1 MIGFQRGALVSLFFY
16 NILMLASA
24 EPVLML
30 TSPSAT
36 QGQAV
41 SLDMHLT
48 DNTQFVGG
56 FNAKVLL
63 PPGVTCADVLPG
75 ALLPGDFQL
84 TYDTFSAGAVNTITL
99 FGYCPISPILGNGVL
114 AVLSLEV
121 SPTAPVGTFDVSFA
135 TSSALSGVQSNH
147 AIADATGS
155 VSLVHGTLNGSIT
168 IMEGPAEGEGEGEGE
183 GEELIHPADLNTDWH
198 LVMSEAIAYLS
209 GWQQGSNPIAY
220 AIRAAY
226 LWQNGEYYIFY
237 ALSTPPLCWVLPTP
251 AKGEIKGG
259 NENSAIHSVSG
270 TVAFIDITPPTGTS
284 AWGAEVQIPE
294 GLTVLGVAVKGPH
307 GVWDTGSRSLSWWG
321 LGAAPETLS
330 YEVNGPDGT
339 YVISGEASFDGT
351 LQSITG
357 NKTFVIGSSEV
368 MVEVGPIVG
377 EGEDEGDGEIAA
389 DEGEGESD
397 CEIMRTQLEAEWPVM
412 ATDLGLND
420 NAPAVGSGKIPERW
434 VLESVLAVACKPE
447 QSHHNSMMAV
457 YAANLNA
464 LEAEGQAIVA
474 RIQPYEHA
482 LAAIL
487 LINRNRCDYFSAL
500 LGLQNDYKVAHGP
513 SKDLTESFSEEGD
526 LEFDGLNNLMEY
538 QIVLLRRGSMYDYAE
553 YVLNP
558 NPFTGKGLPL
568 VVWPVTLILLV
579 LGAAAI
585 RKRR

>member
-1 MIGFQRGALVSLFFY
+1 M
-16 NILMLASA
+16 
-24 EPVLML
+24 
-30 TSPSAT
+30 
-36 QGQAV
+36 
-41 SLDMHLT
+41 
-48 DNTQFVGG
+48 
-56 FNAKVLL
+56 
-63 PPGVTCADVLPG
+63 
-75 ALLPGDFQL
+75 
-84 TYDTFSAGAVNTITL
+84 
-99 FGYCPISPILGNGVL
+99 
-114 AVLSLEV
+114 
-121 SPTAPVGTFDVSFA
+121 
-135 TSSALSGVQSNH
+135 
-147 AIADATGS
+147 
-155 VSLVHGTLNGSIT
+155 
-168 IMEGPAEGEGEGEGE
+168 
-183 GEELIHPADLNTDWH
+183 
-198 LVMSEAIAYLS
+198 
-209 GWQQGSNPIAY
+209 
-220 AIRAAY
+220 
-226 LWQNGEYYIFY
+226 
-237 ALSTPPLCWVLPTP
+237 
-251 AKGEIKGG
+251 
-259 NENSAIHSVSG
+259 
-270 TVAFIDITPPTGTS
+270 
-284 AWGAEVQIPE
+284 
-294 GLTVLGVAVKGPH
+294 
-307 GVWDTGSRSLSWWG
+307 DTGSRLVILVG

-377 EGEDEGDGEIAA
+377 EGEDEGDGEITAGVGEGEGEGNGEIAA

-579 LGAAAI
+579 LGAAAFVSGDRI
-585 RKRR
+585 RKDRELIVPQHEQSICQAAMFIPLGGLI